1 MTQCDMGSCCDFD
14 WSGWTGCCRNT
25 RNQNVRL
32 RFRGGCAGSPAEEV
46 SKPCDRAGI
55 VSDTCMVVI
64 QNSFELGLINSG
76 YNSTYVIN
84 PDEFINFQNQILIG
98 QKLGHD
104 DNSASAHSLDT
115 TGYSTY
121 TTVNGQNYYSNGEYS
136 SYSMGAWERTWN
148 GMMIRSTELEYQL
161 INGQQ
166 VTGVFLESGEFI
178 QG

>member
-1 MTQCDMGSCCDFD
+1 MISLSLDTWLNFNNDLS
-14 WSGWTGCCRNT
+14 TVPRNWLI
-25 RNQNVRL
+25 Q
-32 RFRGGCAGSPAEEV
+32 
-46 SKPCDRAGI
+46 SK
-55 VSDTCMVVI
+55 
-64 QNSFELGLINSG
+64 LWH
-76 YNSTYVIN
+76 
-84 PDEFINFQNQILIG
+84 QILVG

-178 QG
+178 QGKYFEIFHSR